1 MTVPAGTARTRA
13 RWCLDGSALFA
24 YFALGSVFSALPRFV
39 TENLGGSKAIAGFS
53 VSVFF
58 VAAIGTR
65 PLIGR
70 FVDRHGRQGVLRI
83 GPIALALAFVAMSFA
98 NSIPALL
105 VLRFLQGVAGASF
118 YVAAVSAS
126 TDLAEEGERGSAVAR
141 LSLALY
147 AGFALGPVAGEWLL
161 NQGAPTAWRLLAAL
175 ELVAAAIVW
184 FVPETHEGAPRALT
198 AASVPLFHPRAI
210 VPGVFLLTLGV
221 GYTSITSQ
229 AAVYARDVGLDGSGP
244 MFVGFAGAILL
255 VRLFAGKLS
264 DRIGALRVLYPGAGF
279 LIAGLLVVA
288 GLRMPIMAVVG
299 AALVGTGWALVF
311 PAMVSFISDLV
322 PDAERGAALGSAIAC
337 MDVGQGFG
345 GYAVG
350 AVADVAGF
358 GWAYLLPALLALA
371 GLAVFWR
378 ATPQPPEFSVSVS
391 ETLRK

>member
-1 MTVPAGTARTRA
+1 MTIPAGTARTRA
-13 RWCLDGSALFA
+13 RWSLDGSALFA

-58 VAAIGTR
+58 VAAVVTR
-65 PLIGR
+65 PLVGR
-70 FVDRHGRQGVLRI
+70 FVDRHGRQGVLRV
-83 GPIALALAFVAMSFA
+83 GPLALALVFIAMSFA

-105 VLRFLQGVAGASF
+105 ALRFLQGVAGASF

-147 AGFALGPVAGEWLL
+147 AGFAVGPVAGEWLL
-161 NQGAPTAWRLLAAL
+161 NQGAPTAWRFLAML

-184 FVPETHEGAPRALT
+184 FVPETHEPPPPALRAT
-198 AASVPLFHPRAI
+198 ANVPLFHPRAV

-229 AAVYARDVGLDGSGP
+229 AAVYARDVGLSGSGP
-244 MFVGFAGAILL
+244 MFLGFAGSILL

-264 DRIGALRVLYPGAGF
+264 DRVGALRVLYPGAGC
-279 LIAGLLVVA
+279 LIVGLLVIAALHLPVTA
-288 GLRMPIMAVVG
+288 ILG

-322 PDAERGAALGSAIAC
+322 PDAERGAVLGSAIAF
-337 MDVGQGFG
+337 MDVGQGLG
-345 GYAVG
+345 GYVVG
-350 AVADVAGF
+350 AVADIAGF
-358 GWAYLLPALLALA
+358 GWGYLVPAVLAAA

-378 ATPQPPEFSVSVS
+378 AAPRPLGPA
-391 ETLRK
+391 